1 MKIAFVLFDGVTFL
15 DFIGFYDMIH
25 RLRGFEPT
33 RDTTWDICGLSEEI
47 ADEQGLRV
55 KVPRIRP
62 DLSEY
67 DMVFVPGGMGTRR
80 LRYDEG
86 FIEWL
91 KGAEKARYK
100 VSVCTGSLLLG
111 AAGFLQAKRATT
123 HPRAYELLEP
133 YCQEVVPARIVRDG
147 HVITAGGVTSSID
160 LGLYMVQLLVSSE
173 AAEQVQGQ
181 IDYPY
186 RLQGAVEMDSD
197 SAPPE

>member
-1 MKIAFVLFDGVTFL
+1 MQ
-15 DFIGFYDMIH
+15 
-25 RLRGFEPT
+25 
-33 RDTTWDICGLSEEI
+33 LS
-47 ADEQGLRV
+47 
-55 KVPRIRP
+55 
-62 DLSEY
+62 
-67 DMVFVPGGMGTRR
+67 GG
-80 LRYDEG
+80 E
-86 FIEWL
+86 FNEWL

-111 AAGFLQAKRATT
+111 AAGLLEGKKATT

-160 LGLYMVQLLVSSE
+160 LGLYMIQLLVSSE

-186 RLQGAVEMDSD
+186 RLQGAVEMESD